1 MFFSFYVNVIVNHVG
16 TCFQRS
22 MNQVR
27 QVLWVLTIQFFLQA
41 MTENEAMDLQ
51 AELDTKGKATYKICT
66 TGQEYNLTKDMV
78 SISKELVKIS
88 GRSFTPS
95 VIEPSFGIGRIMYC
109 LYEHCFYTRP
119 IVPGEA
125 VSSVFRFPPVIAPIK
140 CTVFPLLQREVL
152 NASAKKISTALT
164 RAGVSNKIDL
174 TGRSIGKRYARTD
187 EVGIPFAITV
197 DYNEEGVT
205 VRDRDSKQQIRV
217 AHKYLVGVVQ
227 ELANGT
233 ISWQDAVAT
242 FKLVTVAEAA
252 EEAEEA
258 DL

>member
-1 MFFSFYVNVIVNHVG
+1 MVQVFFSFYVNVIVNHVG
-16 TCFQRS
+16 TCFQRF
-22 MNQVR
+22 MNLIR

-41 MTENEAMDLQ
+41 MTEKEAMDLQ

-78 SISKELVKIS
+78 SVSKELVKIS

-119 IVPGEA
+119 IVPGEV

-152 NASAKKISTALT
+152 NASAKKISAALT

-197 DYNEEGVT
+197 DFNEEGVT

-217 AHKYLVGVVQ
+217 PHKDVVTVIQ
-227 ELANGT
+227 DLANGA
-233 ISWQDAVAT
+233 ILWEE
-242 FKLVTVAEAA
+242 LVTVAEVV
-252 EEAEEA
+252 EGTEEA

>member
-1 MFFSFYVNVIVNHVG
+1 MILEVSESNKTGSWLLG
-16 TCFQRS
+16 TDITF
-22 MNQVR
+22 
-27 QVLWVLTIQFFLQA
+27 LLQA
-41 MTENEAMDLQ
+41 MTEKEAMDLQ
-51 AELDTKGKATYKICT
+51 AELDTTGKATYKVCS

-78 SISKELVKIS
+78 SISKEMVKIS

-119 IVPGEA
+119 IVPGEV
-125 VSSVFRFPPVIAPIK
+125 VSSVFRFPPIIAPIK
-140 CTVFPLLQREVL
+140 CTVFPLLQREIL

-197 DYNEEGVT
+197 DYDEEGVT

-217 AHKYLVGVVQ
+217 PLKDVVAVVQ
-227 ELANGT
+227 DLANGT
-233 ISWQDAVAT
+233 TSWEDAAT
-242 FKLVTVAEAA
+242 FFKVVTVAEAA
-252 EEAEEA
+252 EEA
-258 DL
+258 DS